1 MYQILGFQCQA
12 EELSIEYGFESVDT
26 SVVSHRDDAELGTGR
41 LAPEGEV
48 APPKVFACFLYL
60 LYSLMLWYP
69 LFYWL
74 FHVSANVTIA
84 PRVVAP
90 ALRR

>member
-12 EELSIEYGFESVDT
+12 DQLSIDDAFESVDT
-26 SVVSHRDDAELGTGR
+26 SVVSQRDDAELGIDH
-41 LAPEGEV
+41 LAPESEV
-48 APPKVFACFLYL
+48 APPKVFACFLYM

-69 LFYWL
+69 LFYLL

-84 PRVVAP
+84 PRLVAP
-90 ALRR
+90 ALGR